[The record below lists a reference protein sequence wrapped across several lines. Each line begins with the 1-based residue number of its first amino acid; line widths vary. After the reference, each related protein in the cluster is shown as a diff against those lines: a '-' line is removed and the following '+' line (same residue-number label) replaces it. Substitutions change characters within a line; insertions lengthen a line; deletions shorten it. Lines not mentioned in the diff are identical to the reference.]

1 VTLPGAVIG
10 RGGEPVLA
18 GFAIGFTIGR
28 SGTPLLPWVAL
39 GRRRRTVVLPGI
51 GSLATLRRLGQ
62 LYRWDGRRSVVRL
75 LARRIGRSGLR
86 LTLTLVPGSLG
97 TSGIPVPDH
106 SRWSRGLAQATL
118 NRDFRVR
125 PDLRSRVRRGRRPRA
140 FMRLR
145 TLSAPHLRV
154 WCAPALR
161 TRMRSTLRGPHSRR
175 PGTLRSSDLGFW
187 SALDLNLWST
197 LARAARPALFPG
209 IAPRS
214 LDDPNLRA
222 PRRRGRRPALA
233 GPIIFWRV
241 RCRQIERFWTI
252 WLEAPGTGGR
262 VGRSVHAC
270 SLV

>member
-1 VTLPGAVIG
+1 MF
-10 RGGEPVLA
+10 A
-18 GFAIGFTIGR
+18 GFASGCAIGR
-28 SGTPLLPWVAL
+28 SGRPFLPWVAL

-51 GSLATLRRLGQ
+51 GSLAALRRLGP
-62 LYRWDGRRSVVRL
+62 LYRWDGRRLVVRL
-75 LARRIGRSGLR
+75 LTRRLGRSGLR
-86 LTLTLVPGSLG
+86 LTVTLVPGSLG
-97 TSGIPVPDH
+97 STRIPVADH

-140 FMRLR
+140 PMPLR

-161 TRMRSTLRGPHSRR
+161 TRMRSTLGGLHSRR
-175 PGTLRSSDLGFW
+175 PRALRSSDLGFR

-197 LARAARPALFPG
+197 LARAARTALFPG
-209 IAPRS
+209 IAPKS
-214 LDDPNLRA
+214 LDDPNLRT

-233 GPIIFWRV
+233 APVIFRRV